1 MNQILQT
8 VSIISNL
15 IFNVLLWYELTA
27 IVLWELSR
35 KNLFVPSWPQL
46 YFCFKKLEK
55 TAFNKFVKAND
66 VTGNKR
72 YESFFNHLNNF
83 YLLND
88 TMKAYRLR
96 LLVGYF
102 GYLCFPASG
111 PGPRPEIC
119 IWWPRPSNCVCL
131 FFVLQLK
138 FVKSAP
144 TCIYLLVKYN
154 VGNKHIAIVWNF
166 FTRDIFDILN
176 FGYNCSHSVNFF
188 FLIQLL

>member
-1 MNQILQT
+1 MRLKFLYVGSYTIY
-8 VSIISNL
+8 IHIS
-15 IFNVLLWYELTA
+15 FNEPNFA
-27 IVLWELSR
+27 DR
-35 KNLFVPSWPQL
+35 
-46 YFCFKKLEK
+46 FKKLEK

-72 YESFFNHLNNF
+72 YESFFNYLNNF

-119 IWWPRPSNCVCL
+119 I
-131 FFVLQLK
+131 
-138 FVKSAP
+138 
-144 TCIYLLVKYN
+144 
-154 VGNKHIAIVWNF
+154 
-166 FTRDIFDILN
+166 
-176 FGYNCSHSVNFF
+176 
-188 FLIQLL
+188 